1 MRRAFA
7 RNAGKIRWRWLSLAG
22 CACLGGL
29 FDIGHVFGICAH
41 YVLHKPFFKKREQ
54 IHAQRYSPLLDA
66 LLHLIDL
73 CFKLLVNLK
82 MFLGGVAFG
91 AIPAAITKLGEE
103 GILAIK
109 GTLYK
114 LI

>member
-1 MRRAFA
+1 MRILKAILLAPVRIIVFA
-7 RNAGKIRWRWLSLAG
+7 IQLVLTVGVVIFGAAGGIITKAG
-22 CACLGGL
+22 EIVGGL
-29 FDIGHVFGICAH
+29 LILGSLLCVATGQITGDIF
-41 YVLHKPFFKKREQ
+41 LM
-54 IHAQRYSPLLDA
+54 
-66 LLHLIDL
+66 
-73 CFKLLVNLK
+73 

>member
-1 MRRAFA
+1 MRVLKAILMLSVRIVVFA
-7 RNAGKIRWRWLSLAG
+7 IQLILTVGVVIFGAAGGIVTKAG
-22 CACLGGL
+22 EIIGGL
-29 FDIGHVFGICAH
+29 LILGSFLCVATGQVSGDIF
-41 YVLHKPFFKKREQ
+41 
-54 IHAQRYSPLLDA
+54 
-66 LLHLIDL
+66 
-73 CFKLLVNLK
+73 LK

-103 GILAIK
+103 GILALK

>member
-1 MRRAFA
+1 MRILKAILLAPVRIIVFA
-7 RNAGKIRWRWLSLAG
+7 IQLVLTVGVVIFGAAGGIITKAG
-22 CACLGGL
+22 EIVGGL
-29 FDIGHVFGICAH
+29 LILGSFLCVATGQITGDIF
-41 YVLHKPFFKKREQ
+41 
-54 IHAQRYSPLLDA
+54 
-66 LLHLIDL
+66 
-73 CFKLLVNLK
+73 LK

>member
-1 MRRAFA
+1 MTVGVVIFGA
-7 RNAGKIRWRWLSLAG
+7 AGGIVTKAG
-22 CACLGGL
+22 EIIGGL
-29 FDIGHVFGICAH
+29 LILGSFLCVATGQVSGDIF
-41 YVLHKPFFKKREQ
+41 
-54 IHAQRYSPLLDA
+54 
-66 LLHLIDL
+66 
-73 CFKLLVNLK
+73 LK

-103 GILAIK
+103 GILALK

>member
-1 MRRAFA
+1 MRVLKAILMLPVRIVVFA
-7 RNAGKIRWRWLSLAG
+7 IQLILTVGVVIFGAAGGIVTKAG
-22 CACLGGL
+22 EIIGGL
-29 FDIGHVFGICAH
+29 LILGSFLCVATGQVSGDIF
-41 YVLHKPFFKKREQ
+41 
-54 IHAQRYSPLLDA
+54 
-66 LLHLIDL
+66 
-73 CFKLLVNLK
+73 LK

-103 GILAIK
+103 GILALK

>member
-1 MRRAFA
+1 MRILKAILMAPVRVIVFFIQLVLTVGVVIFGA
-7 RNAGKIRWRWLSLAG
+7 AGGIVTKAGEIVGGFLVLGSLLCVATG
-22 CACLGGL
+22 QITG
-29 FDIGHVFGICAH
+29 DIFI
-41 YVLHKPFFKKREQ
+41 
-54 IHAQRYSPLLDA
+54 
-66 LLHLIDL
+66 
-73 CFKLLVNLK
+73 K

-103 GILAIK
+103 GILALK

>member
-1 MRRAFA
+1 MRMLKLILMAPVKIVMLFIQLVLTVCVVILGA
-7 RNAGKIRWRWLSLAG
+7 AGGIVTKAG
-22 CACLGGL
+22 EIIGGL
-29 FDIGHVFGICAH
+29 LILGSFLCVATGQVSGDIF
-41 YVLHKPFFKKREQ
+41 
-54 IHAQRYSPLLDA
+54 
-66 LLHLIDL
+66 
-73 CFKLLVNLK
+73 LK

-103 GILAIK
+103 GILALK